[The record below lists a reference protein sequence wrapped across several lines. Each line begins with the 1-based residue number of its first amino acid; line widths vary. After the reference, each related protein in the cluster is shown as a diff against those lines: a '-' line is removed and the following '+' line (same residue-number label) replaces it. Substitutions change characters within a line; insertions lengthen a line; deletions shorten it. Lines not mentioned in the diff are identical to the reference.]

1 MDRAA
6 GSQPPAGFLREVAMK
21 ALLTNGYGPPT
32 NLTIAEV
39 ETPFP
44 ATGQVLIEVAAASVN
59 PFDLQL
65 IQGNLK
71 DVMPLTFPYVVG
83 MDCAGTVTALGD
95 EVSRFSVGDPVFGM
109 LRGTAGAMAQYAVAG
124 AGSPLLARRPA
135 GLDPT
140 RAAAIPEV
148 GMTALTLMRA
158 AALEPGET
166 ALVIGATGGIG
177 MVLVPLASAAGAAVV
192 ATANADDDAY
202 VRRLG
207 AADTIDYTTTDTI
220 AETLRR
226 HPRGVDVVF
235 NLALDGPDIVH
246 AAGAVRAGGRL
257 VSAPPVWDK
266 GAFRDD
272 IAVASPFLSAEPG
285 DLEELGARAA
295 SGALPVEV
303 AELYPLERAGQ
314 AFVDHAGK
322 HTRGKLVVA
331 VL

>member
-1 MDRAA
+1 
-6 GSQPPAGFLREVAMK
+6 MK

-32 NLTIAEV
+32 HLTVAEV
-39 ETPFP
+39 ERPSP
-44 ATGQVLIEVAAASVN
+44 GTGQVLIEVTAASVN

-65 IQGNLK
+65 IQGHLK
-71 DVMPLTFPYVVG
+71 DVMPLVFPYVIG
-83 MDCAGTVTALGD
+83 MDCAGTVAALGD
-95 EVSRFSVGDPVFGM
+95 GVSRFSVGDQVFGM
-109 LRGTAGAMAQYAVAG
+109 LRETPGSMAQYAVAG

-158 AALEPGET
+158 GALQPGET
-166 ALVIGATGGIG
+166 VLVIGATGGVG
-177 MVLVPLASAAGAAVV
+177 MVLVPLAKAAGATVV
-192 ATANADDDAY
+192 ATASADDDAY
-202 VRRLG
+202 VRGLG

-226 HPRGVDVVF
+226 HPGGVDLLF
-235 NLALDGPDIVH
+235 NLALDGPAIVH
-246 AAGAVRAGGRL
+246 AASAVRPGGRL
-257 VSAPPVWDK
+257 VSARPIWDK
-266 GAFRDD
+266 SEFRDD
-272 IAVASPFLSAEPG
+272 VTVASPFLSAEPG

-303 AELYPLERAGQ
+303 SELYPFERAGQ

-331 VL
+331 VR